1 MNQFV
6 ACLKKDFLEAIR
18 TKRLWYIIGISI
30 GMVVLLAM
38 SMVII
43 NMANLESLTGQG
55 DAALDEMLS
64 IFNNSYL
71 SSMAMF
77 GSFMGTYFLLVSV
90 ILFGMIIPKEIK
102 NKQWVNPI
110 SAGIKPQYLI
120 ASKLIISVASVLFA
134 LIIGCLLHLIFT
146 LSYCNPDGSSV
157 GVLFYGYAMN
167 IIYILFLIICT
178 VSISAIAKRTWV
190 PWVIVI
196 ACMIFLPDVL
206 NSITV
211 GGYGLSAYTPFL
223 FGSEAMVPQ
232 MGAFSSTVW
241 VIASLVTVAI
251 TVGLVV
257 WAILSNK
264 LSNKLFQ

>member
-55 DAALDEMLS
+55 DTALDEMLS

-146 LSYCNPDGSSV
+146 L
-157 GVLFYGYAMN
+157 
-167 IIYILFLIICT
+167 I
-178 VSISAIAKRTWV
+178 
-190 PWVIVI
+190 
-196 ACMIFLPDVL
+196 
-206 NSITV
+206 
-211 GGYGLSAYTPFL
+211 
-223 FGSEAMVPQ
+223 
-232 MGAFSSTVW
+232 
-241 VIASLVTVAI
+241 
-251 TVGLVV
+251 
-257 WAILSNK
+257 
-264 LSNKLFQ
+264 